1 MKEKD
6 IVDFGF
12 EKVDVPVEESGDKT
26 DYYYYKYDLSD
37 SITLVS
43 VASDEAK
50 DDNWYVGGDLG
61 YDITITEAADLYLL
75 MHLFKRWTVNN

>member
-1 MKEKD
+1 MKEED
-6 IVDFGF
+6 LINIGF
-12 EKVDVPVEESGDKT
+12 EKVEVPVEESGDKT

-61 YDITITEAADLYLL
+61 YDISITELADLYLL
-75 MHLFKRWTVNN
+75 MYLFKKWRVSN